1 MTPIP
6 IFVKIIISIPDEW
19 LAEKIAIWANFRYTL
34 IKIENLLR
42 FIWNENFE
50 NEWIRLAGGFNL
62 SGRKWPRPAWTD
74 RKDDNI

>member
-1 MTPIP
+1 MLSVQ

-34 IKIENLLR
+34 IKIENLLL

-50 NEWIRLAGGFNL
+50 IAG
-62 SGRKWPRPAWTD
+62 
-74 RKDDNI
+74 I